1 MVFRPFYGICF
12 LFFYWTARSISYLKI
27 LPDSI
32 NILLEFLLK
41 KVVSKNF
48 LTLLLQFVYQN
59 VKFSHKSKQ
68 VESRKNMKFFFYL
81 NMNYIQWLTIIS
93 CFFHEYFLQH
103 SFINHVKLR
112 KNFCEWRD
120 FYRPYCTIYPNFSI
134 PDPGLCKIY
143 IIKIKTN
150 QGSRFQPLLPARF
163 SGQVP
168 MGASL

>member
-12 LFFYWTARSISYLKI
+12 LFFYWTAHSISYLKI

-41 KVVSKNF
+41 KVVSKKLSYTFTTVCLPKCEVFSKIKTGGKQKKYEIFF
-48 LTLLLQFVYQN
+48 LSKHELHTMFDHNQLF
-59 VKFSHKSKQ
+59 FSWI
-68 VESRKNMKFFFYL
+68 FFATQL
-81 NMNYIQWLTIIS
+81 
-93 CFFHEYFLQH
+93 
-103 SFINHVKLR
+103 HVKLR

-120 FYRPYCTIYPNFSI
+120 FYRPYCTICPNFSI

>member
-12 LFFYWTARSISYLKI
+12 LFFYWTAHSISYLKI

-41 KVVSKNF
+41 KVVSKKLSYTF
-48 LTLLLQFVYQN
+48 TTVCLP
-59 VKFSHKSKQ
+59 KCEDFSKIKTGGKQ
-68 VESRKNMKFFFYL
+68 KKYEIFFYL
-81 NMNYIQWLTIIS
+81 NMNYIQCLTIIS

-103 SFINHVKLR
+103 SLINHVKLR